1 MHSRYLTNTSTPN
14 TSPKHTPLHTHTHT
28 IYISISIHPHTRGTL
43 ASPPPPPPPP
53 AARHRRHLFAA
64 TRYSTCYTDTISIHP
79 HDGTLASPPPPPPPC
94 GAHHHHLFAATR
106 CLHGI
111 PTYYYLPLTTD
122 LPRRSTSHLTTPPSV
137 SLSTSRFRYTSYHN
151 ILLHQRVGMDYTSKY
166 LQYIHNTFTTHLIMK
181 YITQNISITSTSPHL
196 HSRKTFDD
204 PF

>member
-28 IYISISIHPHTRGTL
+28 PSTFPSIHPHDGAL
-43 ASPPPPPPPP
+43 LHPHHHHFP
-53 AARHRRHLFAA
+53 AARHHHHLFAT
-64 TRYSTCYTDTISIHP
+64 TRYSTCYTDLLLPTADYRLTASLHITLDHTPIH
-79 HDGTLASPPPPPPPC
+79 
-94 GAHHHHLFAATR
+94 
-106 CLHGI
+106 
-111 PTYYYLPLTTD
+111 
-122 LPRRSTSHLTTPPSV
+122 V

>member
-1 MHSRYLTNTSTPN
+1 MHSRYLTNISTPN

-28 IYISISIHPHTRGTL
+28 IYISIFISIHPSTRGAL
-43 ASPPPPPPPP
+43 LHRHHHHHPP

-64 TRYSTCYTDTISIHP
+64 TRYSTCYTDLLLPTADYRLTASLHITLDHTPIH
-79 HDGTLASPPPPPPPC
+79 
-94 GAHHHHLFAATR
+94 
-106 CLHGI
+106 
-111 PTYYYLPLTTD
+111 
-122 LPRRSTSHLTTPPSV
+122 V